1 MNEKILTVENLSLGY
16 EKRRAPLLKN
26 LSFDLEQEETICI
39 HGPSGCGKS
48 TVIWAIM
55 GQLQYMGGF
64 AKGAVY
70 YRGKEILHCPEDLD
84 RIRWRKMAMV
94 PQSSMNS
101 FNPVYKMER
110 TFMEVLNIYE
120 RSMTQMQ
127 KKERC
132 REVMEIVQL
141 QESVLQKYQN
151 ELSGGMR
158 QRAAIA
164 LALLLKP
171 ELLILDE
178 ATTGLDVLVE
188 ANILWTLRKIKKEQ
202 KMSMLVVSHDTRIAH
217 AFCDRRIEL

>member
-1 MNEKILTVENLSLGY
+1 
-16 EKRRAPLLKN
+16 
-26 LSFDLEQEETICI
+26 
-39 HGPSGCGKS
+39 
-48 TVIWAIM
+48 
-55 GQLQYMGGF
+55 
-64 AKGAVY
+64 
-70 YRGKEILHCPEDLD
+70 
-84 RIRWRKMAMV
+84 MV